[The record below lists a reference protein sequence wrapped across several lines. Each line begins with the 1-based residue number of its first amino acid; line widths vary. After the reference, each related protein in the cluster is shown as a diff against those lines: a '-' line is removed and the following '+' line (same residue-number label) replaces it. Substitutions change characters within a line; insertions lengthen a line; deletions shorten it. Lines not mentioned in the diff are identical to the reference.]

1 MSNKK
6 EEVEKEAVTAESA
19 GDAQLK
25 PLVYIGPSLPGGLL
39 TRYTIFSN
47 GIPAHLQGYCE
58 ECPSFKQL
66 FVSPDRLALA
76 ENNLKDPASA
86 ESVFYRDTVDFFR
99 KG

>member
-1 MSNKK
+1 MSKKK
-6 EEVEKEAVTAESA
+6 EEVEKETATVDSA
-19 GDAQLK
+19 GSEQPK

-58 ECPSFKQL
+58 ECLSFKQL
-66 FVSPDRLALA
+66 FVPPERLALA
-76 ENNLKDPASA
+76 ENNLKDPTSA

>member
-1 MSNKK
+1 MSKKK
-6 EEVEKEAVTAESA
+6 EAEKEIVATADNME
-19 GDAQLK
+19 DMQ

-47 GIPAHLQGYCE
+47 GIPTHLQGYCE
-58 ECPSFKQL
+58 KCPSLKQL
-66 FVSPDRLALA
+66 FVPPERLALA

-86 ESVFYRDTVDFFR
+86 ESVFYRETVDFFR